1 MTKILVVDDMPIFRD
16 PIAASLRLSGF
27 ETVCAS
33 NGQEALAAVR
43 EHRPAVV
50 LLDVSMPVM
59 DGMTCLRTMRSEP
72 EIAKTPVILF
82 TALSDKKYVLEAGKL
97 GVHDYMLKTSFSL
110 KDLLARVMKYTGP
123 ATKPDK
129 PAGGAAGGAAS
140 SNAGATSAATG
151 MASAGTGTASAAA
164 GPGTSKAPD
173 SQAPAASGGKAAGAP
188 ASPAASAA
196 SAACAPPAFSIRKA
210 ASPTAAE
217 PSLKGDQLMTRDQ
230 CIARAEKALAAKTL
244 SGAVAEVVT
253 LAASPR
259 GNVSDLAPLIARDP
273 MLSAR
278 VLQAANSAAYISS
291 RPVVSTIPDAV
302 RQIGMTTVRSIA
314 SALGIFDAMPPTSAD
329 GFNPIRCWQHSFAV
343 AMLCERMVPKDAPE
357 AGLVYLVGLCHDLGE
372 ILFHTHFGKEYGQV
386 LEVQARSGR
395 RMDEVEKEMLG
406 ISRGELVQTIIGCIG
421 LPEMIKE
428 PIRCFHDGIGNPGA
442 GTTPLTRVLRIAELY
457 ANGLLLASSGRSP
470 VAPVSKAECKAALGR
485 EDPKPPDLTAF
496 RSEVFYTTGV
506 LARLSEDQARA
517 VMTSPYERT
526 KARLCVVRESGL
538 SPFDPMLMAL
548 QSMTEVR
555 ATDRLPDVVNAG
567 ECQGLVVLS
576 PSDLTA
582 GFTAPEV
589 QAAATKLGGGKGPVP
604 VLWSVGRINGM
615 AQQGAKVSPVRWPLR
630 LDDLYQFIQHC
641 GGAATGVPAAAA

>member
-1 MTKILVVDDMPIFRD
+1 MTKILVVDDMAIFRD
-16 PIAASLRLSGF
+16 PIAASLRLAGF
-27 ETVCAS
+27 ETVCAA
-33 NGQEALAAVR
+33 NGQEALVAVR

-72 EIAKTPVILF
+72 EVAKTPVILF

-110 KDLLARVMKYTGP
+110 KDLLARVMKYTGVP
-123 ATKPDK
+123 TKSGNP
-129 PAGGAAGGAAS
+129 AAGGTAGAVAPP
-140 SNAGATSAATG
+140 NAGG
-151 MASAGTGTASAAA
+151 PPPAA
-164 GPGTSKAPD
+164 GRGAEKGSDA
-173 SQAPAASGGKAAGAP
+173 QAPAMSAGQAAGGAP
-188 ASPAASAA
+188 ASPASPAA
-196 SAACAPPAFSIRKA
+196 TAAPAPPSFSARKSA
-210 ASPTAAE
+210 TPVKPEPT
-217 PSLKGDQLMTRDQ
+217 LKGDQLMTRDQ

-386 LEVQARSGR
+386 MEVQARSGR
-395 RMDEVEKEMLG
+395 KMDEVEKEMLG
-406 ISRGELVQTIIGCIG
+406 VSRGELVQTIIGCVG

-428 PIRCFHDGIGNPGA
+428 PIRCFHEGGS

-506 LARLSEDQARA
+506 LARLSEDQAKA
-517 VMTSPYERT
+517 VMTSPYERV
-526 KARLCVVRESGL
+526 KARVCVVRESGL
-538 SPFDPMLMAL
+538 SPFDPMLTAL

-555 ATDRLPDVVNAG
+555 ATDRLPDVINAG

-582 GFTAPEV
+582 GFTAPDV
-589 QAAATKLGGGKGPVP
+589 QTAATKLGGGKGPVP

-615 AQQGAKVSPVRWPLR
+615 AEQGAKVSPVRWPLR
-630 LDDLYQFIQHC
+630 LDDLYQFVQQC
-641 GGAATGVPAAAA
+641 SGAAAGGPAAAGEPAAAAA